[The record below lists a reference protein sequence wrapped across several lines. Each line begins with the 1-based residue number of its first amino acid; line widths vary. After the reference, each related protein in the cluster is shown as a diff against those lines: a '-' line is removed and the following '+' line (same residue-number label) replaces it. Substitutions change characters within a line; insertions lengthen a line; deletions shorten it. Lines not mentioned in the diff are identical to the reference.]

1 LIQPTTNTLTTAANR
16 GFFIR
21 GCHNPEIHSE
31 GVILD
36 TNQSSAPS
44 DGIDRSALFLVVA
57 VLACVLPVRTAIS
70 VNPVEALRAE

>member
-1 LIQPTTNTLTTAANR
+1 MKEK
-16 GFFIR
+16 
-21 GCHNPEIHSE
+21 NPEIHSE

-57 VLACVLPVRTAIS
+57 VLACVLPARTAIS